1 MVIRTAERRNAAG
14 AVLCFLEGAYLAML
28 CFAVL
33 PSAMGTA
40 RFWGAAGCAAAGCG
54 TGLLAE
60 KYLPWDVLL
69 RRALFLFLTAA
80 VCFSWEIPVFPLAFL
95 GGVGLYHASAG
106 ILPEPVSIRKR
117 TFQRRRLSCGS
128 ISLFAA
134 IVAEKRRNL
143 PSLLFFGMMKRKMYR
158 IAYKTKFL

>member
-1 MVIRTAERRNAAG
+1 MEKVWVLLLVGYLMMIRTAERRNAAG

-33 PSAMGTA
+33 PPAMGAA
-40 RFWGAAGCAAAGCG
+40 RFWGAAGCG
-54 TGLLAE
+54 TGFLAE

-106 ILPEPVSIRKR
+106 ILPEPVSIRNA
-117 TFQRRRLSCGS
+117 
-128 ISLFAA
+128 LFSVGGFLAG
-134 IVAEKRRNL
+134 VFL
-143 PSLLFFGMMKRKMYR
+143 FSPLL
-158 IAYKTKFL
+158 

>member
-1 MVIRTAERRNAAG
+1 MLLLVGYLMMIRTAERRNAAG

-33 PSAMGTA
+33 PPAMGTA

-69 RRALFLFLTAA
+69 RRALFLF
-80 VCFSWEIPVFPLAFL
+80 SD
-95 GGVGLYHASAG
+95 GGGLLLMGDSRISAG
-106 ILPEPVSIRKR
+106 VSG
-117 TFQRRRLSCGS
+117 RRGAVSCLGRH
-128 ISLFAA
+128 FA
-134 IVAEKRRNL
+134 
-143 PSLLFFGMMKRKMYR
+143 
-158 IAYKTKFL
+158 

>member
-1 MVIRTAERRNAAG
+1 MEKVWVLLLVGYLMMIRTAERRNAAS

-33 PSAMGTA
+33 PPAMGAA

-106 ILPEPVSIRKR
+106 ILPEPVSIRNA
-117 TFQRRRLSCGS
+117 
-128 ISLFAA
+128 LFSAGGFLA
-134 IVAEKRRNL
+134 GVFL
-143 PSLLFFGMMKRKMYR
+143 FSPLL
-158 IAYKTKFL
+158 

>member
-1 MVIRTAERRNAAG
+1 MEKVWVLLLVGYLMMIRTAERRNAAG

-33 PSAMGTA
+33 PPAICIIGSIVGI
-40 RFWGAAGCAAAGCG
+40 AAGCAAAGCG

-106 ILPEPVSIRKR
+106 ILPEPVSIRNA
-117 TFQRRRLSCGS
+117 
-128 ISLFAA
+128 LFSAGGFLA
-134 IVAEKRRNL
+134 GVFL
-143 PSLLFFGMMKRKMYR
+143 FSPLL
-158 IAYKTKFL
+158 

>member
-1 MVIRTAERRNAAG
+1 MLLLVGYLMMIRTAERRNAAG

-33 PSAMGTA
+33 PPAMVRRGSGVRQA
-40 RFWGAAGCAAAGCG
+40 VRRPAAGRDFWQRNIFHG
-54 TGLLAE
+54 
-60 KYLPWDVLL
+60 DVLL

-106 ILPEPVSIRKR
+106 ILPEPVSIRNA
-117 TFQRRRLSCGS
+117 
-128 ISLFAA
+128 LFSAGGFLA
-134 IVAEKRRNL
+134 GVFL
-143 PSLLFFGMMKRKMYR
+143 FSPLL
-158 IAYKTKFL
+158 

>member
-1 MVIRTAERRNAAG
+1 MLLLVGYLMMIRTAERRNAAG

-33 PSAMGTA
+33 PPAMGTA
-40 RFWGAAGCAAAGCG
+40 RFWGAAGCG
-54 TGLLAE
+54 TGLLEE

-106 ILPEPVSIRKR
+106 ILPEPVSIRNA
-117 TFQRRRLSCGS
+117 
-128 ISLFAA
+128 LFSAGGFLA
-134 IVAEKRRNL
+134 GVFL
-143 PSLLFFGMMKRKMYR
+143 FSPLL
-158 IAYKTKFL
+158 

>member
-1 MVIRTAERRNAAG
+1 MLLLVGHLMVIRTAERRNAAG

-95 GGVGLYHASAG
+95 GAG
-106 ILPEPVSIRKR
+106 ILPEPVSIRNA
-117 TFQRRRLSCGS
+117 
-128 ISLFAA
+128 LFSAGGFL
-134 IVAEKRRNL
+134 VGVFL
-143 PSLLFFGMMKRKMYR
+143 FSPLL
-158 IAYKTKFL
+158 

>member
-40 RFWGAAGCAAAGCG
+40 RFWGAAGCAAAGCAAAGCG
-54 TGLLAE
+54 TGFLAE

-106 ILPEPVSIRKR
+106 ILPEPVSIRNA
-117 TFQRRRLSCGS
+117 
-128 ISLFAA
+128 LFSAGGFLA
-134 IVAEKRRNL
+134 GVFL
-143 PSLLFFGMMKRKMYR
+143 FSPLL
-158 IAYKTKFL
+158 

>member
-1 MVIRTAERRNAAG
+1 MEKVWVLLLVGYLMMIRTAERRNAAG

-33 PSAMGTA
+33 PPAMGAA
-40 RFWGAAGCAAAGCG
+40 RFWGAAGCG
-54 TGLLAE
+54 TGFLAE

-106 ILPEPVSIRKR
+106 ILPEPVSIRNA
-117 TFQRRRLSCGS
+117 
-128 ISLFAA
+128 LFSTGGFLAG
-134 IVAEKRRNL
+134 VFL
-143 PSLLFFGMMKRKMYR
+143 FSPLL
-158 IAYKTKFL
+158 

>member
-1 MVIRTAERRNAAG
+1 MLLLVGYLMVIRTAERRNAAG

-33 PSAMGTA
+33 PPAMGAA

-69 RRALFLFLTAA
+69 RRALFLFLT
-80 VCFSWEIPVFPLAFL
+80 LL

-106 ILPEPVSIRKR
+106 ILPEPVSIRNA
-117 TFQRRRLSCGS
+117 
-128 ISLFAA
+128 LFSAGGFLA
-134 IVAEKRRNL
+134 GVFL
-143 PSLLFFGMMKRKMYR
+143 FSPLL
-158 IAYKTKFL
+158 

>member
-1 MVIRTAERRNAAG
+1 MEKVWVLLLVGYLMMIRTAERRNAAG

-54 TGLLAE
+54 TGFLAE

-80 VCFSWEIPVFPLAFL
+80 VCFSWESPVFPLAFL

-106 ILPEPVSIRKR
+106 ILPEPVSIRNA
-117 TFQRRRLSCGS
+117 
-128 ISLFAA
+128 LFSAGGFLA
-134 IVAEKRRNL
+134 GVFL
-143 PSLLFFGMMKRKMYR
+143 FSPLL
-158 IAYKTKFL
+158 

>member
-1 MVIRTAERRNAAG
+1 MLLLVGYLMVIRTAERRNAAV

-33 PSAMGTA
+33 PPAMGTA

-95 GGVGLYHASAG
+95 GGVGLYHASG
-106 ILPEPVSIRKR
+106 RH
-117 TFQRRRLSCGS
+117 
-128 ISLFAA
+128 FA
-134 IVAEKRRNL
+134 
-143 PSLLFFGMMKRKMYR
+143 
-158 IAYKTKFL
+158 

>member
-1 MVIRTAERRNAAG
+1 MEKVWVLLLVGYLMVIRTAERRNAAG

-33 PSAMGTA
+33 PPAMGAA
-40 RFWGAAGCAAAGCG
+40 RFWGAAGCG

-106 ILPEPVSIRKR
+106 ILPEPVSIRNA
-117 TFQRRRLSCGS
+117 
-128 ISLFAA
+128 LFSAGGFL
-134 IVAEKRRNL
+134 VGVFL
-143 PSLLFFGMMKRKMYR
+143 FSPLL
-158 IAYKTKFL
+158 

>member
-1 MVIRTAERRNAAG
+1 MLLLVGYLMMIRTAERRNAAS

-33 PSAMGTA
+33 PPAMGAA

-95 GGVGLYHASAG
+95 GGVGLYPYETHFLAQVAFLREYFS
-106 ILPEPVSIRKR
+106 
-117 TFQRRRLSCGS
+117 FRRYCSG
-128 ISLFAA
+128 
-134 IVAEKRRNL
+134 KRRNL

>member
-1 MVIRTAERRNAAG
+1 MMIRTAERRNAAG

-33 PSAMGTA
+33 PPAMGTA
-40 RFWGAAGCAAAGCG
+40 RFCG
-54 TGLLAE
+54 TGFLAE

-80 VCFSWEIPVFPLAFL
+80 VCFSWEIPVFPLALL

-106 ILPEPVSIRKR
+106 ILPEPVSIRNA
-117 TFQRRRLSCGS
+117 
-128 ISLFAA
+128 LFSAGGFLA
-134 IVAEKRRNL
+134 GVFL
-143 PSLLFFGMMKRKMYR
+143 FSPLL
-158 IAYKTKFL
+158 

>member
-1 MVIRTAERRNAAG
+1 MEKVWVLLLVGYLMVIRTAERRNAAG

-33 PSAMGTA
+33 PPAMGAA

-54 TGLLAE
+54 TGLLA
-60 KYLPWDVLL
+60 DVLL

-80 VCFSWEIPVFPLAFL
+80 VCFSWEIPVFPLALL

-106 ILPEPVSIRKR
+106 ILPEPVSIRNA
-117 TFQRRRLSCGS
+117 
-128 ISLFAA
+128 LFSAGGFLA
-134 IVAEKRRNL
+134 GVFL
-143 PSLLFFGMMKRKMYR
+143 FSPLL
-158 IAYKTKFL
+158 